1 MQLRPLFTSA
11 LLASASAASG
21 CITGTIPN
29 TEVPDTSEN
38 REVINVAERYRHA
51 VEQRDARALLALAA
65 PSYFEDGGTPQGD
78 DDYGYDGL
86 RRLLSVWSDEVRAVR
101 YEVRYRRVTFERE
114 GNRALVDFTYTG
126 SFTLRRPPIQ
136 VGGTRIVFRDS
147 GQSLNIDPAR
157 GATPVT
163 EDSEVWYRRVA
174 DNRLE
179 LEKVDGQWR
188 IVAGM

>member
-1 MQLRPLFTSA
+1 MDLRPLFLSA
-11 LLASASAASG
+11 LLGTAPAATSCMAG
-21 CITGTIPN
+21 NIPN
-29 TEVPDTSEN
+29 TEVPDTGEN
-38 REVINVAERYRHA
+38 REVINVAERYRRA

-65 PSYFEDGGTPQGD
+65 PSYFEDGGTPAGD

-86 RRLLSVWSDEVRAVR
+86 RRLLSVWTDEVRAVR
-101 YEVRYRRVTFERE
+101 YEVRYHRVTFERD
-114 GNRALVDFTYTG
+114 GNRALIDYTYTG

-136 VGGTRIVFRDS
+136 VGGTRIVFRDA

-157 GATPVT
+157 GATAVT